1 LTGAWK
7 SGSLRLA
14 RGSIWGAWAAAE
26 AKEDRAMRVY
36 FATNRDP
43 NVIDQPTDF
52 GNLFSPNGLTDL
64 RY

>member
-1 LTGAWK
+1 
-7 SGSLRLA
+7 
-14 RGSIWGAWAAAE
+14 
-26 AKEDRAMRVY
+26 MRVY